1 MFQAHRRI
9 LRLAALASLLLGGSA
24 LAQEVQIFEEA
35 PPLELLRSIMV
46 PEARPGLSRRF
57 VPREAAQPTPLAR
70 EPVTAA
76 PDRVAA
82 IPETAP
88 SRTLQPAVLGSQPAT
103 TCTTLPLSMA
113 AAVTTPDVPHSI
125 GFRIN
130 FAPSSDTVPP
140 SAFPFLDRIGEL
152 MRDQPQLRLEVAGH
166 TDAFGSE
173 VYNLLLSQRRAASVA
188 RYLVQRRGVEMARL
202 EVLGL
207 GKSAPLFD
215 NGYDPRNRRVQFARV
230 E

>member
-1 MFQAHRRI
+1 MFQARRRI
-9 LRLAALASLLLGGSA
+9 LGLAALASLLLGGSA

-46 PEARPGLSRRF
+46 PESRPGLSRRF

-70 EPVTAA
+70 EPVTADS
-76 PDRVAA
+76 DRVAA
-82 IPETAP
+82 IPESAP
-88 SRTLQPAVLGSQPAT
+88 SRVLQPAVPDSQPAT
-103 TCTTLPLSMA
+103 TCTTLPLSIA
-113 AAVTTPDVPHSI
+113 AAVATPDLPRSI

-130 FAPSSDTVPP
+130 FAPGSDTVPP

-152 MRDQPQLRLEVAGH
+152 MRDQPQLRLTVEGH
-166 TDAFGSE
+166 TDAFGPD

-188 RYLVQRRGVEMARL
+188 RYLAQRRGVEMARL

>member
-1 MFQAHRRI
+1 MFQACRRI
-9 LRLAALASLLLGGSA
+9 FGLAALVSLLLGEPA

-46 PEARPGLSRRF
+46 PESRPGLSRRF
-57 VPREAAQPTPLAR
+57 VPREAAQPAPLVR
-70 EPVTAA
+70 EPVTAP
-76 PDRVAA
+76 PDRVTA
-82 IPETAP
+82 IPEAAP
-88 SRTLQPAVLGSQPAT
+88 SRALQPAAPGSQPAT
-103 TCTTLPLSMA
+103 TCTILPLSIA
-113 AAVTTPDVPHSI
+113 AAVATPDVPRSL
-125 GFRIN
+125 GFRVN

-140 SAFPFLDRIGEL
+140 SAFPFLDRIVEL
-152 MRDQPQLRLEVAGH
+152 MRDQPRLRLEVAGH

-173 VYNLLLSQRRAASVA
+173 FYNLLLSQRRAASVA

-207 GKSAPLFD
+207 GESAPLFE
-215 NGYDPRNRRVQFARV
+215 NGYDPRNRRVQFTRV